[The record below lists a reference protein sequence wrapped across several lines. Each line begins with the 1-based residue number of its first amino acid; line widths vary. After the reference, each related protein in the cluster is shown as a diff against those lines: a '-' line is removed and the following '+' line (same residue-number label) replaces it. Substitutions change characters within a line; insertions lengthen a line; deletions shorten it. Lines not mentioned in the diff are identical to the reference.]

1 WQHCSPNALAE
12 LALRDGRTLSQASDS
27 ASRGFALTNE
37 WHTDRTLI
45 GQIDLVRGLSYT
57 RFMATVNVHEAKTH
71 FSKLLAQVSAGE
83 EIIIA
88 KAGKPVARLAPIV
101 PKPVKKRVP
110 GIDKGRVWMSADF
123 DIMSKRELNDWYR
136 GDSRLK

>member
-1 WQHCSPNALAE
+1 M
-12 LALRDGRTLSQASDS
+12 
-27 ASRGFALTNE
+27 
-37 WHTDRTLI
+37 
-45 GQIDLVRGLSYT
+45 DLVCGLSYNYS
-57 RFMATVNVHEAKTH
+57 MATTVNIHEAKTH

-101 PKPVKKRVP
+101 PKPARKRVP
-110 GIDKGRVWMSADF
+110 GIDKGKVWMAEDF
-123 DIMSKRELNDWYR
+123 DIMSERELNDWYR